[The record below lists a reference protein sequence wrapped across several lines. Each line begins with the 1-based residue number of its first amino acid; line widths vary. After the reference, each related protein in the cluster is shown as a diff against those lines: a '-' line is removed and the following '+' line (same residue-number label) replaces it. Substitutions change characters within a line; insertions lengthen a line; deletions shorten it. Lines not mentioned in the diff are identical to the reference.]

1 MSEKQS
7 SKSITIKTKILS
19 WVERNI
25 ITITITSACITI
37 IFLFVGYAINGR
49 LSGGDFDH
57 DYLGALGDFL
67 GGFLGSIFGIITI
80 YLVYKTYVSQKE
92 ELEEQRKLLDAQQNE
107 LKLTRATQ
115 EKQNFENTFFKLYED
130 LNTAR
135 KVHFIPKV
143 ILCIADLKELID
155 GIDLKSKSYE
165 DYLISHEE
173 KLKKWGEKNQQY
185 FYLFFKKLF
194 ITIMYIRN
202 SNLSTKEKKVYYDII
217 ESNFSISIKILL
229 PCIHY
234 YVKFHLSDY
243 YKNLNYSL
251 FEYALSNFNF
261 YSKVLD
267 FKASEILE
275 IKDSKNHF
283 LI

>member
-7 SKSITIKTKILS
+7 SKSINKEDKFVQHLVIWTFIIS
-19 WVERNI
+19 GAVI
-25 ITITITSACITI
+25 ITIFIGYWITGHLWKDDIDNNYLSA
-37 IFLFVGYAINGR
+37 F
-49 LSGGDFDH
+49 GDFI
-57 DYLGALGDFL
+57 
-67 GGFLGSIFGIITI
+67 GGFIGTLIGLVTIF
-80 YLVYKTYVSQKE
+80 LVYKTYASQKE

-107 LKLTRATQ
+107 LKLTRTTQ

-135 KVHFIPKV
+135 KDHFIPKV
-143 ILCIADLKELID
+143 ILCITDLKELID

-185 FYLFFKKLF
+185 FYFFFKKLF

-202 SNLSTKEKKVYYDII
+202 STLSTKEKKVYYDII
-217 ESNFSISIKILL
+217 ESNFNISIKILL

-251 FEYALSNFNF
+251 FENALSNFNF